1 MRSMHADIVNRMG
14 TVSVRIDSRD
24 IGIA

>member
-24 IGIA
+24 MGIA